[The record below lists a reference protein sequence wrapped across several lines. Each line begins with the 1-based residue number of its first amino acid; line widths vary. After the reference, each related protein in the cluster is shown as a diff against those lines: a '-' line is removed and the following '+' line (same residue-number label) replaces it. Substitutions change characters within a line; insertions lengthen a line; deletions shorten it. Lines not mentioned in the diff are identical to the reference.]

1 MISCNRNH
9 YYHRLLIVLCLGYHH
24 VCHRFQAVVD
34 ASDAL
39 SHVLKRMLELAAV
52 VTARVIAWFEQR

>member
-1 MISCNRNH
+1 MF
-9 YYHRLLIVLCLGYHH
+9 CLGYHH